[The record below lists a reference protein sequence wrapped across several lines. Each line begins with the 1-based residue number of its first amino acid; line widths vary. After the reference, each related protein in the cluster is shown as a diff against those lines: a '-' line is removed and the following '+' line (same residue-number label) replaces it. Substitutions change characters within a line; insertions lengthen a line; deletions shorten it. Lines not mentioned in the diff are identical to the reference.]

1 MDNIYS
7 AAALLLQPAV
17 FLAILGGGTF
27 GLVMGAMPG
36 LTASMT
42 LALMVPI
49 TFFLEP
55 IPALAIMASA
65 GTMAIF
71 AGDIPGALLKIPG
84 TPASAAYCDDAHAL
98 TKKGKAY
105 NALGL
110 GLIASVIGGFISVV
124 ILAFGAPMLAKFAL
138 SFSSYEYFWLA
149 CLGLS
154 SATLVASD
162 SPAKGFSSLLI
173 GLFIASIGLDQTT
186 GYSRFTFHNVN
197 LMGGISFIP
206 AMIGVFALAE
216 VLKVVTQKTLPS
228 VQSSK
233 YEIVKSNKLEL
244 FRKCWRMKAGI
255 TRSGLLGTIIGAI
268 PGAGAD
274 IAAWISYALAKKFS
288 KQPERYGHGSEEGI
302 ASASSANNSSIAG
315 GWIPSLVF
323 GIPGDSG
330 AAIIIGVLYLKDL
343 APGPTLFL
351 YHPEVLYAAF
361 GVFFVANLLLL
372 FLGFGMINVSS
383 KLLKVP
389 YPILGPLVLLFCVM
403 GSFAI
408 NNSWFGVMV
417 MLIAGIV
424 GWVMIYAKIPVAPA
438 ILGMVL
444 GPLLEK
450 NFLTSVVKS
459 GSELTAFF
467 DRPVS
472 FTLGS
477 LTVIIWLWMITKTVA
492 SPLITRKRAMNE
504 RLSLD

>member
-1 MDNIYS
+1 MDSIS
-7 AAALLLQPAV
+7 AAASLLLQPAV

-49 TFFLEP
+49 TFFLDP

-84 TPASAAYCDDAHAL
+84 TPASAAYCEDAYSL
-98 TKKGKAY
+98 TRQGKAY
-105 NALGL
+105 TALGL
-110 GLIASVIGGFISVV
+110 GLIASVVGGFISVF
-124 ILAFGAPMLAKFAL
+124 ILAFGAPLLAKFAL
-138 SFSSYEYFWLA
+138 NFSSYEYFWLA

-154 SATLVASD
+154 CATLVASD
-162 SPAKGFSSLLI
+162 NPIKGFSSLLI
-173 GLFIASIGLDQTT
+173 GLLVATVGLDQTT
-186 GYSRFTFHNVN
+186 GFSRFTFHNID
-197 LMGGISFIP
+197 LMGGVSFIP

-216 VLKVVTQKTLPS
+216 VLKVVTQRKQSVVQQSQYQVIRSKKVELFQKTW
-228 VQSSK
+228 K
-233 YEIVKSNKLEL
+233 MKGEIV
-244 FRKCWRMKAGI
+244 
-255 TRSGLLGTIIGAI
+255 RSGLLGTIIGAI

-274 IAAWISYALAKKFS
+274 IAAWVSYAVAKKLS
-288 KQPERYGHGSEEGI
+288 KRPEEYGHGSEEGI
-302 ASASSANNSSIAG
+302 VSASSSNNSSIAG

-361 GVFFVANLLLL
+361 GVFFVANILLL
-372 FLGFGMINVSS
+372 FLGFGMIRMSS
-383 KLLKVP
+383 RILKVP
-389 YPILGPLVLLFCVM
+389 YPILAPLVLLFCVM

-408 NNSWFGVMV
+408 NNSWFGVV
-417 MLIAGIV
+417 IMLCAGLI
-424 GWVMIYAKIPVAPA
+424 GWVMLHARIPVAPA

-450 NFLTSVVKS
+450 NFLTSIVKS
-459 GSELTAFF
+459 GSEIAAFF
-467 DRPVS
+467 DRPLS
-472 FTLGS
+472 FILG
-477 LTVIIWLWMITKTVA
+477 LMTVLIWSWMITKTIL
-492 SPLITRKRAMNE
+492 PLIRGKVVTLARQAK
-504 RLSLD
+504 